1 MGLRYGSF
9 AKLKVENMQEQHEEI
24 MMNASVEK
32 EVKEE
37 KPRQKYA
44 IITVAAGDGLKDMF
58 KELRADYVIS
68 GGQTMNPSTEDF
80 VEAIHQLNAEHIIIL
95 PNNSNIVMAAQQ
107 AALVCEDQNIEV
119 IPTKSIP
126 QGLSA
131 CIMFNPDVDFE
142 TNLSE
147 MKEAVSMVKTGQVTY
162 AIKDTTFEGMEIKS
176 GDYMGILEKDIIVSL
191 QDKMETTRQLL
202 DRMLDDESEIV
213 TLIYG
218 EDINEEEAEEVAAY
232 IEDKFDVEVEVNNG
246 MQPVYSFIIG
256 VE

>member
-1 MGLRYGSF
+1 
-9 AKLKVENMQEQHEEI
+9 MQSKI
-24 MMNASVEK
+24 
-32 EVKEE
+32 
-37 KPRQKYA
+37 RQ
-44 IITVAAGDGLKDMF
+44 
-58 KELRADYVIS
+58 
-68 GGQTMNPSTEDF
+68 
-80 VEAIHQLNAEHIIIL
+80 
-95 PNNSNIVMAAQQ
+95 
-107 AALVCEDQNIEV
+107 
-119 IPTKSIP
+119 
-126 QGLSA
+126 
-131 CIMFNPDVDFE
+131 
-142 TNLSE
+142 
-147 MKEAVSMVKTGQVTY
+147 
-162 AIKDTTFEGMEIKS
+162 FEGMEIKS

>member
-1 MGLRYGSF
+1 
-9 AKLKVENMQEQHEEI
+9 
-24 MMNASVEK
+24 
-32 EVKEE
+32 
-37 KPRQKYA
+37 
-44 IITVAAGDGLKDMF
+44 
-58 KELRADYVIS
+58 
-68 GGQTMNPSTEDF
+68 
-80 VEAIHQLNAEHIIIL
+80 
-95 PNNSNIVMAAQQ
+95 
-107 AALVCEDQNIEV
+107 
-119 IPTKSIP
+119 
-126 QGLSA
+126 
-131 CIMFNPDVDFE
+131 
-142 TNLSE
+142 
-147 MKEAVSMVKTGQVTY
+147 MVKTGQVTY

-232 IEDKFDVEVEVNNG
+232 IEDKYDVEVEVNNG

>member
-1 MGLRYGSF
+1 
-9 AKLKVENMQEQHEEI
+9 
-24 MMNASVEK
+24 
-32 EVKEE
+32 
-37 KPRQKYA
+37 
-44 IITVAAGDGLKDMF
+44 
-58 KELRADYVIS
+58 
-68 GGQTMNPSTEDF
+68 
-80 VEAIHQLNAEHIIIL
+80 
-95 PNNSNIVMAAQQ
+95 
-107 AALVCEDQNIEV
+107 
-119 IPTKSIP
+119 
-126 QGLSA
+126 
-131 CIMFNPDVDFE
+131 
-142 TNLSE
+142 
-147 MKEAVSMVKTGQVTY
+147 MKEAVSIGKKQDRLRMQSK
-162 AIKDTTFEGMEIKS
+162 ITTFEGMEIKS